1 MDKINEKA
9 LSGLSIHALRVLG
22 RDLGV
27 KQPTSLKK
35 EDLICE
41 IMLIHNG
48 VKAPYVPTNKKG
60 RPPKSNEKT
69 IKDFSFL
76 PENDE
81 KTFSINDLCE
91 FFELNANLKPFNYDD
106 LPEEEYEK
114 KREIEINGYLEQI
127 NDYGFIKDKQCL
139 ENRSIFVSDNQIIAN
154 NLRQGDFVSAIGKII
169 HPSRAA
175 MLTKINKINY
185 GYIDKR
191 DVFENLKLSN
201 KSKTLLQKDKNIL
214 QSQDLIS
221 GSRNLI
227 KVNSR
232 INLINKLY
240 SFANKCSNIDN
251 ANVVCLFM
259 DVMPENRVELID
271 KENLEVFCTLFE
283 NTPSQNLSMMLI
295 AIDRVK
301 RLAELGKDV
310 ILIVD
315 GIEGVIDCTIN
326 GYNIEDS
333 ISGTVN
339 VIAKKIFAL
348 ARNFDK
354 GNSVS
359 VVAKIFPKGN
369 ERLLNE
375 LEYVSTSI
383 INL

>member
-1 MDKINEKA
+1 MDTINEKA

-27 KQPTSLKK
+27 RQPTSLKK

-48 VKAPYVPTNKKG
+48 KKAPYVPSNKKG
-60 RPPKSNEKT
+60 RPPKANEKT

-106 LPEEEYEK
+106 LPEEEFER
-114 KREIEINGYLEQI
+114 KREIQINGYLEQV
-127 NDYGFIKDKQCL
+127 NEYGFIKDKQYL

-154 NLRQGDFVSAIGKII
+154 NLRQGDFINATGKII
-169 HPSRAA
+169 HPSRPA
-175 MLTKINKINY
+175 MLTKINKINF
-185 GYIDKR
+185 GHNDRREI
-191 DVFENLKLSN
+191 FENLKLSN
-201 KSKTLLQKDKNIL
+201 KTKTLLDNKIKIL
-214 QSQDLIS
+214 QSNSLIS

-227 KVNSR
+227 KVSSR
-232 INLINKLY
+232 INLIAKLY
-240 SFANKCSNIDN
+240 EFANECSNISN
-251 ANVVCLFM
+251 VCVVCLFM

-271 KENLEVFCTLFE
+271 KDNLEVFCTLFE
-283 NTPSQNLSMMLI
+283 NTPSQNLSIMLI

-310 ILIVD
+310 VLIVD

-369 ERLLNE
+369 DRLSNE
-375 LEYVSTSI
+375 LEYVSTNV

>member
-91 FFELNANLKPFNYDD
+91 FYELNANLKPFNYDD

-359 VVAKIFPKGN
+359 VVAKMFPKGN

>member
-48 VKAPYVPTNKKG
+48 EKAPYVPTNKKG
-60 RPPKSNEKT
+60 RPPKANEKT

-114 KREIEINGYLEQI
+114 KREVEINGYLEQI
-127 NDYGFIKDKQCL
+127 NDYGFIKDKQYL

-154 NLRQGDFVSAIGKII
+154 NLRQGDFISAIGKII

-191 DVFENLKLSN
+191 DIFENLKLSN
-201 KSKTLLQKDKNIL
+201 KSKTLLEKDKNIL
-214 QSQDLIS
+214 QLQNLIS

-232 INLINKLY
+232 INLINQLY

-251 ANVVCLFM
+251 VNVVCLFM
-259 DVMPENRVELID
+259 DVMPENRVELVD

>member
-1 MDKINEKA
+1 MDTINEKA

-27 KQPTSLKK
+27 RQPTSLKK

-48 VKAPYVPTNKKG
+48 EKAPYVPSNKKG
-60 RPPKSNEKT
+60 RPPKANEKT

-106 LPEEEYEK
+106 LPEEEFER
-114 KREIEINGYLEQI
+114 KREIQINGYLEQV
-127 NDYGFIKDKQCL
+127 NEYGFIKDKQYL

-154 NLRQGDFVSAIGKII
+154 NLRQGDFISATGKII
-169 HPSRAA
+169 HPSRPA
-175 MLTKINKINY
+175 MLIKINKINF
-185 GYIDKR
+185 GHNDRREI
-191 DVFENLKLSN
+191 FENLKLSN
-201 KSKTLLQKDKNIL
+201 KTKTLLDNKIKIL
-214 QSQDLIS
+214 QSNSLIS

-227 KVNSR
+227 KVSSR
-232 INLINKLY
+232 INLIAKLY
-240 SFANKCSNIDN
+240 EFANECSNISN
-251 ANVVCLFM
+251 VYVVCLFM

-271 KENLEVFCTLFE
+271 KDNLEVFCTLFE
-283 NTPSQNLSMMLI
+283 NTPSQNLSIMLI

-310 ILIVD
+310 VLIVD

-369 ERLLNE
+369 DRLSNE
-375 LEYVSTSI
+375 LEYVSTNV

>member
-48 VKAPYVPTNKKG
+48 EKAPYVPTNKKG
-60 RPPKSNEKT
+60 RPPKANEKT

-114 KREIEINGYLEQI
+114 KREVEINGYLEQI
-127 NDYGFIKDKQCL
+127 NDYGFIKDKQYL

-154 NLRQGDFVSAIGKII
+154 NLRQGDFISAIGKII
-169 HPSRAA
+169 HPSRPA
-175 MLTKINKINY
+175 MLTKINKVNY
-185 GYIDKR
+185 GYNDKR
-191 DVFENLKLSN
+191 DIFENLKLSN
-201 KSKTLLQKDKNIL
+201 KSKTLLEKDKNIL
-214 QSQDLIS
+214 QLQNLIS

-232 INLINKLY
+232 INLINQLY
-240 SFANKCSNIDN
+240 SFANSCSNIDN
-251 ANVVCLFM
+251 VNVVCLFM
-259 DVMPENRVELID
+259 DVMPENRVELVD

-283 NTPSQNLSMMLI
+283 N
-295 AIDRVK
+295 
-301 RLAELGKDV
+301 
-310 ILIVD
+310 IVD
-315 GIEGVIDCTIN
+315 DANC
-326 GYNIEDS
+326 Y
-333 ISGTVN
+333 
-339 VIAKKIFAL
+339 
-348 ARNFDK
+348 
-354 GNSVS
+354 
-359 VVAKIFPKGN
+359 
-369 ERLLNE
+369 
-375 LEYVSTSI
+375 
-383 INL
+383 

>member
-359 VVAKIFPKGN
+359 VVAKMFPKGN

>member
-1 MDKINEKA
+1 MVKI
-9 LSGLSIHALRVLG
+9 L
-22 RDLGV
+22 
-27 KQPTSLKK
+27 
-35 EDLICE
+35 
-41 IMLIHNG
+41 
-48 VKAPYVPTNKKG
+48 Y
-60 RPPKSNEKT
+60 
-69 IKDFSFL
+69 
-76 PENDE
+76 
-81 KTFSINDLCE
+81 
-91 FFELNANLKPFNYDD
+91 
-106 LPEEEYEK
+106 
-114 KREIEINGYLEQI
+114 IE
-127 NDYGFIKDKQCL
+127 
-139 ENRSIFVSDNQIIAN
+139 DNQIIAN

-201 KSKTLLQKDKNIL
+201 KSKILLQKDKNIL